1 MAAFTPTQGRYLA
14 FIHQYIQ
21 RAGCSPAESEIAS
34 ALCVMPPSVNQMIR
48 TLEQRELIS
57 RVPGKARSIKI
68 LLYEDEI
75 PIWNRG
81 AVKPNPKATPGK
93 PGKMYATANANT
105 PKPPTV
111 DLYVL
116 NCYIAAGP
124 VSKEFQGKRIARVI
138 EFRADNTLDD
148 VHEAL
153 SEAFGRQEDRPYE
166 FNIGGTRRFCPENM
180 NYGFPERLK
189 QRNKTLKQKLRAYD
203 GDSRKTKLLE
213 LSLSIR
219 QSIGYSFD
227 FVAGWYHFLSLEKIE
242 RAIPTVDY
250 PRLRRQVG
258 KAPPQF
264 DFNLDS

>member
-21 RAGCSPAESEIAS
+21 RAGCPPAESEIAS

-68 LLYEDEI
+68 LLHEDEI

-93 PGKMYATANANT
+93 PGKSQAKANT
-105 PKPPTV
+105 PPPAV

-116 NCYIAAGP
+116 DCYIAAGP
-124 VSKEFQGKRIARVI
+124 VSKEFQGRRIARVI

-153 SEAFGRQEDRPYE
+153 HEAFGRQEDRPYE
-166 FNIGGTRRFCPENM
+166 FNIGGTRRFCPNNK
-180 NYGFPERLK
+180 NYGFPELLK
-189 QRNKTLKQKLRAYD
+189 QRNKTLKQKLGAYD
-203 GDSRKTKLLE
+203 GDSRETKLLE

-227 FVAGWYHFLSLEKIE
+227 FDAGWYHFLSLEKIE
-242 RAIPTVDY
+242 RAISSVDY

-264 DFNLDS
+264 DLKLDS